1 MELRLLRSFVVLAEE
16 LHFGRA
22 AKMLNISQPPL
33 SSQIAQLEAELGIL
47 LLERS
52 NRRVA
57 LTPAGAILY
66 ERARE
71 NLEALERSCRE
82 AVSVSRGEIGQLSI
96 GVIGSAAYDV
106 LPKILKPFRDAHP
119 HIAFRFRGLTITQQ
133 LDALNRRGIDIGLLR
148 LPVRCDGID
157 VHPLED
163 EGLMVALRRDHP
175 LAQQSV
181 IAIGDLAKEPLLIS
195 SRRDAVGY
203 YDELMTLC
211 HRAGFT
217 PDIACEAQP
226 FSTLVGLVA
235 AGLGIALLPE
245 ALRAIHHADVVY
257 RPVADQMTR
266 TAYALAVRSHDLS
279 PAVKAFIK
287 IAQAHSRC

>member
-22 AKMLNISQPPL
+22 AKILNISQPPL
-33 SSQIAQLEAELGIL
+33 SRHIALLEAELGIL
-47 LLERS
+47 LFERS
-52 NRRVA
+52 TRRVA

-66 ERARE
+66 ERGRE

-245 ALRAIHHADVVY
+245 ALRAIYHVDVVY

-266 TAYALAVRSHDLS
+266 TTYALAVRSHDLS

>member
-33 SSQIAQLEAELGIL
+33 SRQIAQLEAELGIL

-245 ALRAIHHADVVY
+245 ALRAIYHVDVVY

-266 TAYALAVRSHDLS
+266 TTYALAVRSHDLS